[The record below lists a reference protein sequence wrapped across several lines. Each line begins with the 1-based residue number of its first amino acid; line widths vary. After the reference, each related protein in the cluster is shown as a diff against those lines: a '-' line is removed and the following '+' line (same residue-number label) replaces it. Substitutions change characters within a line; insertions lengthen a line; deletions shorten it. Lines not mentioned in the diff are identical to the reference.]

1 MPIPMM
7 YDMFKLK
14 IFYILTAKFTSSSI
28 VVATM
33 MPISS
38 FVAQGY

>member
-14 IFYILTAKFTSSSI
+14 IFYILTAKFTSSI